1 MKKVLLIAAIL
12 AIQLTSAQL
21 YIPNGNISGATANG
35 STGNVGI
42 GEGNNNPQS
51 KLAILNNGAAGSNQ
65 FELRTG
71 HLRNPDRYFMKN
83 IISGTGNE
91 DVTFFLRHD
100 GQMFVD
106 GNVGIGTTVI
116 ENSEGWNKALQIQGN
131 EHSKIL
137 ASSSNVITGLWAHNY
152 GFYGA
157 PAGGITGTYTNHPFS
172 FITNGSNK
180 MTIFSNG
187 KVAIGTSQLDSDPNF
202 LLYVKK
208 GIKAEQVKVEIA
220 SANGW
225 ADYVFNKSYKLNAL
239 EEVEKHIEEKGH
251 LPNIPSAE
259 EVKKNGINLGE
270 MDAKLLEKIEEL
282 TLYVIQLN
290 KDVKKL
296 EEENKQL
303 KQKGI
308 LTEK

>member
-1 MKKVLLIAAIL
+1 MKKVLFIATIL
-12 AIQLTSAQL
+12 SIQLTSAQL
-21 YIPNGNISGATANG
+21 YTPSGNIIGATSNG
-35 STGNVGI
+35 STGNIGI

-83 IISGTGNE
+83 IIYGTGNE

-116 ENSEGWNKALQIQGN
+116 ENSEGWNKALQIRGN

-172 FITNGSNK
+172 FITNGSSK
-180 MTIFSNG
+180 MTVFPNG
-187 KVAIGTSQLDSDPNF
+187 KVTIGSPQPDSDPDF

-208 GIKAEQVKVEIA
+208 GIKAEQVKVEMA

-225 ADYVFNKSYKLNAL
+225 ADYVFKKDYKLNAL
-239 EEVEKHIEEKGH
+239 EDVEKHIEDKGR
-251 LPNIPSAE
+251 LPNIPSAD

-308 LTEK
+308 LTE